1 MAKRRSPKKGEVE
14 AVGILIIFGVI
25 IGVLGAVLTA
35 FAALM
40 TSPIFWI
47 LATFVAIIWIA
58 ISAYNFY
65 WNKVFPNKYFKSDEF
80 LDQRKK
86 IANYVDECNELNDHI
101 GELKDF
107 QKSIHSK
114 QNGVGLLSDKSNY
127 KFQRKEWNERF
138 SGDQVHNCSKTVIT
152 NAQNDPFKY
161 LCKYFGI
168 KTNETS
174 LADFE
179 AMLNDFS
186 AADEGAICLTQ
197 KRDGLMQSIIDEI
210 HPQIKRRHWSRLQS
224 ELGFDEVI
232 FDQLAF
238 PVYTFQYVSAGG
250 NSSMSFDIEM
260 NLENIEDFTCYLSK
274 LVKFKKSV
282 AGQRALMTKTLREF
296 IKERDEHQ
304 CQECGISAL
313 NTENLL
319 LEIDHIMPLSK
330 GGITAEDNLQT
341 LCWKCNRSKGSKLPS

>member
-1 MAKRRSPKKGEVE
+1 MARQKRVTKGEAE
-14 AVGILIIFGVI
+14 ALMALM
-25 IGVLGAVLTA
+25 VLGVGALFIGLVI
-35 FAALM
+35 AALGALF
-40 TSPIFWI
+40 TSPIFLAFAAVAVIFWI
-47 LATFVAIIWIA
+47 TV
-58 ISAYNFY
+58 SGYNFY
-65 WNKVFPNKYFKSDEF
+65 WNKIFPTKYFQSDEF
-80 LDQRKK
+80 LSQKEK
-86 IANYVDECNELNDHI
+86 IANYVDECNQLNDHI
-101 GELKDF
+101 GELKNF
-107 QKSIHSK
+107 QDSIRSE
-114 QNGVGLLSDKSNY
+114 QNGAGLLSDGSNY
-127 KFQRKEWNERF
+127 KFQRKAWAERM

-168 KTNETS
+168 KANETP

-186 AADEGAICLTQ
+186 AADEGAICLTE
-197 KRDGLMQSIIDEI
+197 KRDGLMQSIVDEI
-210 HPQIKRRHWSRLQS
+210 HPQIKRRHWDRLQS

-232 FDQLAF
+232 FDRLAF
-238 PVYTFQYVSAGG
+238 PVYTFQYISAGG

-260 NLENIEDFTCYLSK
+260 NLENIEDFTHYLSK
-274 LVKFKKSV
+274 LVKFRKSV
-282 AGQRALMTKTLREF
+282 AGQRALMTKALREF
-296 IKERDEHQ
+296 IKERDEFQ